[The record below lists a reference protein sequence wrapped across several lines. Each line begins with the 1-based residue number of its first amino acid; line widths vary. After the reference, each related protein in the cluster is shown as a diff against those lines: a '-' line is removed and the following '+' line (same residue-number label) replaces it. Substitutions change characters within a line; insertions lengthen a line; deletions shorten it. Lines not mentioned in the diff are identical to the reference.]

1 MITGL
6 LISVTLTMSLQNC
19 FRKNY
24 QRNPSPNKIGSY
36 GYNLITVVTAWLF
49 FWLMPKT
56 GAPLPGS
63 IFLYAAAFA
72 IAFFCAMFF
81 MLRAIEEG
89 PLSLS
94 ALINS
99 YSLIIPTF
107 FGVFFLR
114 ESFGSFKLMGIA
126 LLMVSLYLVGSS
138 KNTDPLSGRWMLF
151 ITLSFLG
158 NGLCSTVQKV
168 YQVHSGGQFKAE
180 FMLIALTVT
189 SVAALAAAL
198 IRERRLPLFT
208 GGKGGLSAVG
218 CGACI
223 AATNMIVMM
232 LAKYPS
238 ALVYPTISGGSV
250 ILTFLISNF
259 LYREQLT
266 SRKNAGFLI
275 GVLAVIFLNL

>member
-114 ESFGSFKLMGIA
+114 ESFGS
-126 LLMVSLYLVGSS
+126 
-138 KNTDPLSGRWMLF
+138 LS
-151 ITLSFLG
+151 
-158 NGLCSTVQKV
+158 
-168 YQVHSGGQFKAE
+168 
-180 FMLIALTVT
+180 
-189 SVAALAAAL
+189 
-198 IRERRLPLFT
+198 
-208 GGKGGLSAVG
+208 
-218 CGACI
+218 
-223 AATNMIVMM
+223 
-232 LAKYPS
+232 
-238 ALVYPTISGGSV
+238 
-250 ILTFLISNF
+250 
-259 LYREQLT
+259 
-266 SRKNAGFLI
+266 
-275 GVLAVIFLNL
+275 